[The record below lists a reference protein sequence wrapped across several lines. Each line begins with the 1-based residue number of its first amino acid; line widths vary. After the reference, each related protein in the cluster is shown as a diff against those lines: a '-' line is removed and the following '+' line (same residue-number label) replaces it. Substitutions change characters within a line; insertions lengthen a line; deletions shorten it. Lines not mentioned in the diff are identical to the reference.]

1 MDTSALTKLLIAE
14 AETPELQAWIAT
26 QRSQGEYIA
35 TSTLGRIELMRDVA
49 RYGDLNQ
56 TERALYFLEGFDIV
70 PLTDRILTSAET
82 LGPPTLCPLDAI
94 HLAAASSMGEALT
107 TFVTYDHRLL
117 DGCRHLGITTAS
129 PGAAW

>member
-56 TERALYFLEGFDIV
+56 TERAL
-70 PLTDRILTSAET
+70 
-82 LGPPTLCPLDAI
+82 
-94 HLAAASSMGEALT
+94 
-107 TFVTYDHRLL
+107 
-117 DGCRHLGITTAS
+117 
-129 PGAAW
+129 